1 MEKYPLPKC
10 SNPTEW
16 KKHSI
21 PTVHCTQLWK
31 KNTTWNKFVLFCNSW
46 SVLRTNWCVYNFTL
60 GIQATWRIYRAI
72 LARTFQCPGIRHC
85 IWNIDRFFEP
95 DNATDYSRD
104 LVMGNIEQYLH
115 NKDICLMHRR
125 YEGLEKQ
132 RVLEIIVFRS
142 LHCGSLECI

>member
-31 KNTTWNKFVLFCNSW
+31 KKHYLKQICFVLQQL
-46 SVLRTNWCVYNFTL
+46 VGIKYIILRWEYKQP
-60 GIQATWRIYRAI
+60 GGYRAI

>member
-1 MEKYPLPKC
+1 MY
-10 SNPTEW
+10 
-16 KKHSI
+16 I
-21 PTVHCTQLWK
+21 I
-31 KNTTWNKFVLFCNSW
+31 
-46 SVLRTNWCVYNFTL
+46 LRWEYKQP
-60 GIQATWRIYRAI
+60 GGYRAI
-72 LARTFQCPGIRHC
+72 LARIFQCPGIRHC
-85 IWNIDRFFEP
+85 IRNIDRFFEP

-142 LHCGSLECI
+142 FHCGSLECI